1 MDYIRILQF
10 EEWRKNNDRTES
22 GINRI
27 NLKSLKENLAVEVAK
42 ITHNDGLINQRIIGG
57 KAAKPKA
64 KIVVIC

>member
-27 NLKSLKENLAVEVAK
+27 NMKALNGSIAAEVSK
-42 ITHNDGLINQRIIGG
+42 ITHNEGLINQRVIGG
-57 KAAKPKA
+57 KTRA
-64 KIVVIC
+64 KITVIE